1 MELEFTRVDEALVRR
16 AADVLRV
23 LQEHGLSVVT
33 AESCTGGLIA
43 STLSEAPGASES
55 LQGGF
60 VTYTE
65 ASKRLV
71 LGVSASMLAEHGAV
85 SAAVARALTEG
96 ALARSPAEIAVSVT
110 GVAGPEPDE
119 RGNPV
124 GLMYFGYARRG
135 MRAHVARRDYGKND
149 RGVLRRRAT
158 ETAFDL
164 ILEAANG
171 W

>member
-1 MELEFTRVDEALVRR
+1 MKLEFTRVDEDLVRH
-16 AADVLRV
+16 AADVMRLLNERR
-23 LQEHGLSVVT
+23 LSVVT

-43 STLSEAPGASES
+43 SLLSEAPGASEG

-60 VTYTE
+60 VAYTE

-71 LGVSASMLAEHGAV
+71 LGVAPAMLAEHGAV
-85 SAAVARALTEG
+85 SAQVARALTEG
-96 ALARSPAEIAVSVT
+96 ALARSPADIAVSVT

-135 MRAHVARRDYGKND
+135 MRAHVLQRDFGKND
-149 RGVLRRRAT
+149 RGILRRRAS

-164 ILEAANG
+164 IVEAANG